1 MSEAPVKTKK
11 RFIAGAV
18 CPACIEPDKLM
29 MWSEDDVSH
38 RECVA
43 CGYSDTLNEQGLSV
57 PKELGTRVNTSAL
70 KAPDP
75 KVQAVQFFPNP
86 KLKKTDREALPGLM
100 AQGATTQ
107 AVFSSAGS
115 LALSAVFSQLFIEH
129 SAKALVLHSPLASAV
144 RNLSTSAFIM

>member
-1 MSEAPVKTKK
+1 MSDGPVITKK

-18 CPACIEPDKLM
+18 CPACSEPDKLM
-29 MWSEDDVSH
+29 MWNEDGVPH

-70 KAPDP
+70 KPAADK

-86 KLKKTDREALPGLM
+86 KLKKKPDEQQLQRPLP
-100 AQGATTQ
+100 ADHRRQV
-107 AVFSSAGS
+107 AVS
-115 LALSAVFSQLFIEH
+115 IH
-129 SAKALVLHSPLASAV
+129 HLASA
-144 RNLSTSAFIM
+144 LPD